1 MPHASP
7 PFTQPL
13 SLSPLMQKIRASLSS
28 LFLNKPSKGELERV
42 KQLEQLHLTHQGKPF
57 VFDEGN
63 LRFMYFNQKSV
74 QSAMKINTPDHLLCG
89 YTSAMMAFLLANPA
103 PRHILMVGL
112 GGGSLVKFCHRHL
125 PQCRITA
132 LEIDADVIALRDQ
145 FMIPADDERLEII
158 HCDALD
164 YLARHHASSG
174 TPFDVILLDGF
185 DIEGLVEDL
194 NSSEF
199 YASCHKAL
207 TPDGILVVN
216 MWGKR
221 KNLIPLLSKLRT
233 LFKQNVWWCRS
244 LDSYN
249 LLVFSFK
256 NRKTGFTTDM
266 SATAKEID
274 TRFPLQLK
282 QLSAHMHTL
291 RLYMASAGPNP
302 DAPSKTE
309 TASENDY
316 DAREFFALS
325 SDLAAIMVTDD
336 SLPRNDVEWS
346 ALHQ

>member
-1 MPHASP
+1 
-7 PFTQPL
+7 
-13 SLSPLMQKIRASLSS
+13 MQKTRASLSR
-28 LFLNKPSKGELERV
+28 LFVNQAAKGEAERV
-42 KQLEQLHLTHQGKPF
+42 KQLEQLHLTHHGKPF
-57 VFDEGN
+57 VVDEGN
-63 LRFMYFNQKSV
+63 LRFMYFNQNSV
-74 QSAMKINTPDHLLCG
+74 QSAMKINAPDHLLCG

-164 YLARHHASSG
+164 YLARHQAASG

-194 NSSEF
+194 NSREF
-199 YASCHKAL
+199 YASCHQAL
-207 TPDGILVVN
+207 THDGILVVN
-216 MWGKR
+216 MWGKS
-221 KNLIPLLSKLRT
+221 KKLVPLLSKLRA

-249 LLVFSFK
+249 LLAFSFK
-256 NRKTGFTTDM
+256 NRKTGFTANM
-266 SATAKEID
+266 SACAKEMD
-274 TRFPLQLK
+274 LRFPLQLE

-291 RLYMASAGPNP
+291 RLYMASTVTRP
-302 DAPSKTE
+302 DQPAQTE
-309 TASENDY
+309 AVNENAY

-325 SDLAAIMVTDD
+325 SDLAAIMVSDD
-336 SLPRNDVEWS
+336 SLPHNEIEWI